1 MADGGG
7 KEPKKMS
14 ALGDFTIGF
23 AIVVLLWCG
32 AHLDSQQFFL
42 WLVGA
47 LACAFLIIVVAALED
62 KFGWDFEDDE
72 DEDEEE

>member
-1 MADGGG
+1 MSDGGG

-42 WLVGA
+42 WLVGVI
-47 LACAFLIIVVAALED
+47 ACIVLIIFVAALED
-62 KFGWDFEDDE
+62 YFNWEFDD

>member
-42 WLVGA
+42 WLVGVI
-47 LACAFLIIVVAALED
+47 ACTVLIIFVAALED
-62 KFGWDFEDDE
+62 HFNWEFDD
-72 DEDEEE
+72 DEEEE